1 MKFGLYHK
9 MHHLYVRG
17 IRTRRITQNSSR
29 PYIILRMLE
38 INTKAPDF
46 TLEDQDGKAQTLSTS
61 KGSYVLVYF
70 YPKDDTPGC
79 TKEACVIRDMYEEF
93 ERVGVRVFG
102 ISADTVE
109 SHKQFAEKY
118 SLPFRL
124 LADPTKTR
132 IAAYEASGPLFS
144 KRISYLIDPEGTIVK
159 AYADVDPTTHG
170 GEILKDVYAL
180 KK

>member
-1 MKFGLYHK
+1 MNVIY
-9 MHHLYVRG
+9 
-17 IRTRRITQNSSR
+17 NSS
-29 PYIILRMLE
+29 MLKT
-38 INTKAPDF
+38 NTKAPDF
-46 TLEDQDGKAQTLSTS
+46 SLTDQDGMMRTLS
-61 KGSYVLVYF
+61 GSHGDYVLVYF

-124 LADPTKTR
+124 LADPTKST
-132 IAAYEASGPLFS
+132 IAAYDASGPMLS
-144 KRISYLIDPEGTIVK
+144 KRISYLIDPDGAIVK
-159 AYADVDPTTHG
+159 AYEDVDPTTHG
-170 GEILKDVYAL
+170 GEILKDVYTL

>member
-1 MKFGLYHK
+1 MRSLYN
-9 MHHLYVRG
+9 G
-17 IRTRRITQNSSR
+17 T
-29 PYIILRMLE
+29 MLT

-46 TLEDQDGKAQTLSTS
+46 SLADQDGTVQTLS
-61 KGSYVLVYF
+61 GSRGTHVLVYF

-79 TKEACVIRDMYEEF
+79 TKEACVIRDMYTEF
-93 ERVGVRVFG
+93 ERMGVRVFG
-102 ISADTVE
+102 ISADTAL

-124 LADPTKTR
+124 LADPTKAT
-132 IAAYEASGPLFS
+132 IAAYEASGPMFS
-144 KRISYLIDPEGTIVK
+144 KRISYLIDPEGTVVK
-159 AYADVDPTTHG
+159 AYADVDPTSHG